1 MKNRVVVTG
10 LGLVN
15 PLGLDV
21 DPVWERL
28 KQGDSG
34 VGYTTVFDASRFP
47 TKISAEI
54 KDFENLPLG
63 RDADLW
69 KRRARH
75 TCFAASAA
83 LKAVESSGIQEQ
95 DLDPTRLG
103 VYLGAGEGNQNFE
116 AF

>member
-47 TKISAEI
+47 TKISAES
-54 KDFENLPLG
+54 KDF
-63 RDADLW
+63 
-69 KRRARH
+69 
-75 TCFAASAA
+75 
-83 LKAVESSGIQEQ
+83 
-95 DLDPTRLG
+95 
-103 VYLGAGEGNQNFE
+103 
-116 AF
+116 